1 MKKLIV
7 IFGQRFRLDCNLRKD
22 CDFICCKAYI
32 FRFISGIYC
41 IDLPIINMQFLPA
54 AEGSGMGAM
63 EKQQTEKVLSKL
75 ISKHSHEILNVEK
88 VHSFA
93 LLYFPPISSFVFHLI
108 YLVALECRLWACTMW
123 RKRRVKEEV
132 GNHQA
137 QARAK
142 EKVDNH
148 QAQASLSQTRNLS
161 RKRLVK
167 VPLIEENQSDAHTC
181 AII

>member
-93 LLYFPPISSFVFHLI
+93 LLYYIFLQYPVSFFTYYIWLHCNVGCEH
-108 YLVALECRLWACTMW
+108 VQCEEREESK
-123 RKRRVKEEV
+123 KRW
-132 GNHQA
+132 
-137 QARAK
+137 
-142 EKVDNH
+142 
-148 QAQASLSQTRNLS
+148 
-161 RKRLVK
+161 
-167 VPLIEENQSDAHTC
+167 
-181 AII
+181 AIIKLRQEPKKRWTIIKLRQV